1 MERLMI
7 TAEYEITFVCKKK
20 VKFETEERNINYLSH
35 MAKRQ
40 ALEEFK
46 EKESVR
52 EITARQIGVKNY
64 NS

>member
-1 MERLMI
+1 MLI
-7 TAEYEITFVCKKK
+7 AEYEVTFVCKKK
-20 VKFETEERNINYLSH
+20 VKFETEESNASHLSH

-46 EKESVR
+46 EKECVR
-52 EITARQIGVKNY
+52 EITAKQIGIKNY